1 MVRIAKE
8 MAADIAK
15 GLLQTL
21 FAVAMLALPGVGV
34 AVGVGVWFLMI
45 LFFGV

>member
-21 FAVAMLALPGVGV
+21 FAVAMLALPGV
-34 AVGVGVWFLMI
+34 AVGVGVWFILI